1 MSDMSHFVVAV
12 ISRTP
17 KEVKQLLAPYQENSE
32 GKCPRQYLEFMDA
45 EKIGRREYKNGN
57 IRKIQAPDG
66 QLLSMD
72 DPMFQDTI
80 SGIIVPDGYK
90 IVTVPFKDLYPTF
103 ENYMEV
109 YHGYKE
115 RDHETGRYGPCLHPN
130 GRM

>member
-1 MSDMSHFVVAV
+1 M
-12 ISRTP
+12 
-17 KEVKQLLAPYQENSE
+17 KENVHANIWSSWTQK
-32 GKCPRQYLEFMDA
+32 
-45 EKIGRREYKNGN
+45 KIGRREYKNGN

-115 RDHETGRYGPCLHPN
+115 RDHETGRYGTWLNPN
-130 GRM
+130 GRWEEWCIGGQFHGF